1 MVKRSYYSNDIQS
14 FLNQDNYSIF
24 GEITT
29 NDQFSAED
37 LQKNTWNREIEILK
51 RELSQLLDGYIIFE
65 YTIPRIG
72 NRIDNIVIYKGIIF
86 LLEFKVGE
94 KKYPS
99 YAIEQVTDYA
109 FDLSCFYKESHNRLL
124 VPILISTKA
133 HSVKQEIRI
142 SKDNVLETIC
152 CNEYEIAKY
161 ITEVSLK
168 FIQDEIIPDDWINSL
183 YMPTPTIIEAAQ
195 ALYLG
200 HNVEDIS
207 RNDASAKNLNQT
219 TKAINKII
227 DYSKAHNRKSICFI
241 TGVPGAGKTLAG
253 LNIAVERQ
261 KIAEDEHAVFLSG
274 NGPLVDVL
282 QEALARDDAK
292 RNNISR
298 KEASR
303 KVKEFI
309 QIIHHFRDDA
319 ISVDTPPVEKVAIFD
334 EAQRAWD
341 EQNLTDFMKKKKHIE
356 DFNMSEPEFL
366 ISILNRHNDW
376 ATIICLIGGGQ
387 EINKGESAGIYGCFD
402 SLRNNYPNWDIYVSD
417 KITDDE
423 YSKGHNFAEM
433 TKNMNVN
440 IIEDLHL
447 AVSLRS
453 FRSENVS
460 NFVKALLD
468 VDIDTAKRL
477 YEQFNNDYPVFV
489 TRNLHKAKLWVR
501 SQAKGS
507 QRYGLTASSGAK
519 RLRKYG
525 IWVQNKIEAT
535 NWFLNGKNDVRS
547 SFHLEET
554 ATEFDIQG
562 LELDWTI
569 VCWDADL
576 RFENGDFKHLKFV
589 GTKWQNIKSADNILY
604 LKNAYRVLLTRA
616 RQGFVIFVPTGDETD
631 MTAKPE
637 YYDGIYRYLKSVG
650 IKELK

>member
-51 RELSQLLDGYIIFE
+51 RELSQFLDGYIIFE

-109 FDLSCFYKESHNRLL
+109 FDLSCFHKESHNRLL

-195 ALYLG
+195 VLYLG

-227 DYSKAHNRKSICFI
+227 DYSKANNRKSICFI

-341 EQNLTDFMKKKKHIE
+341 KQNLTDFMKKKKHIE

-387 EINKGESAGIYGCFD
+387 EINKGESAGIYGWFD

-423 YSKGHNFAEM
+423 YSKGHNFDEM

-489 TRNLHKAKLWVR
+489 TRNLHKAKLWVK

-616 RQGFVIFVPTGDETD
+616 RQGFVIFVPSGDETD
-631 MTAKPE
+631 TTAKPE

-650 IKELK
+650 IKELE